1 MAWGLYKIIIL
12 VLILFPWVT
21 LFVNLGGQEPKKKR
35 LEDLTD
41 RELFELDVAVSNEVV
56 RRGWE
61 KREPFEELRG
71 GRNNG

>member
-12 VLILFPWVT
+12 VLILFPWVC

-41 RELFELDVAVSNEVV
+41 DELFVLQMSVFDEIS
-56 RRGWE
+56 RRGAE
-61 KREPFEELRG
+61 MIEPFEELEDKDG
-71 GRNNG
+71 T